1 MTCDIVRGRVATLA
15 VGTLTYSAAAP
26 SRSNG
31 TSPYSSSPID
41 TSVTPGPISAATP
54 ENSWDGMTGV
64 RSTPP
69 EAQVSGQL
77 SSANVIA
84 AAWTAISTSPFPGVG
99 RGAVSYTRTSGPSWV
114 CARNAIMLSIG
125 HLHNRNSL
133 DVIVSE

>member
-1 MTCDIVRGRVATLA
+1 MATLVA
-15 VGTLTYSAAAP
+15 GTLTYSAAAP

-31 TSPYSSSPID
+31 TSPYTSSPTD
-41 TSVTPGPISAATP
+41 NPVTPSPTSATTP

-69 EAQVSGQL
+69 EAQVSGQV

-99 RGAVSYTRTSGPSWV
+99 RGADSYTRTSGPP
-114 CARNAIMLSIG
+114 
-125 HLHNRNSL
+125 
-133 DVIVSE
+133 